1 MSCTSTIIE
10 IADRSFADRVVQS
23 KMPVLLAFCA
33 DGCSASQKLLALL
46 ANAAPRCGGFVT
58 IARAKLAGSSG
69 LAARFGVV
77 SAPSLL
83 LLRGGTVCYQFVGE
97 LSRGE
102 LDELLTRARADK
114 PAIGEPINS
123 PSGSADLTDVNFVT
137 GGLAAAPYPLQ
148 AGNHNKERK

>member
-1 MSCTSTIIE
+1 MTFPKTIIE
-10 IADRSFADRVVQS
+10 IADSSFAERVVPS

-58 IARAKLAGSSG
+58 IARANLAKSPG

-77 SAPSLL
+77 SAPNLL
-83 LLRGGTVCYQFVGE
+83 LLRGETVCYQFVGE

-102 LDELLTRARADK
+102 LDELLTRARADN

-123 PSGSADLTDVNFVT
+123 PSDGADFNNAKFVN
-137 GGLAAAPYPLQ
+137 GGLVASPYPLQ
-148 AGNHNKERK
+148 AGNHNKERN